1 MLQRLFVEATLHVM
15 VCIDPVAQDTAAV
28 LGELNSRG
36 PDVPDTVTA
45 KSSEP
50 IPPLVGLLSLA
61 VSLKFNVLAVL
72 GKASKVLTLAAVS
85 IAERLGKVCLLPAD
99 DGGYDRE

>member
-15 VCIDPVAQDTAAV
+15 VCIDPVAQDTVAV

-36 PDVPDTVTA
+36 PAVPHTVTA

-72 GKASKVLTLAAVS
+72 GKGFESAHIASSQYSREGGEDTLVS
-85 IAERLGKVCLLPAD
+85 GR
-99 DGGYDRE
+99 